1 MSLRDLARWLFL
13 ASLVYAPWAYGCTHA
28 DTIRWLNLILA
39 VALGLG
45 GLSAVISYWLVVGGR
60 SDPPS
65 REATARQGSDPPSR
79 EATAGQKSEVRSQRS
94 DVGSAFAQ
102 SYGVTGG
109 EFQKSEVRGQRSEG
123 KGQRPDNHE
132 PITNNSTVP
141 RWAAL
146 LAPSVVLLIL
156 GWWMAFNARWIY
168 DSEFFLFVPR
178 KAWFGSGPGSI
189 DFTISVSWMVRAT
202 LLLGVMFFAATFAR
216 RPVWLLRLWWSI
228 AVAGG
233 SIAFLGLA
241 QKATAAPMIFW
252 EPADPPRTTF
262 FATYYA
268 HANAGAYLNLV
279 LPVVVTLTLRNF
291 LKKGAAVERAISL
304 VLCLLTVIAAI
315 SNTSRGGHVVTLF
328 IFIALSICLRD
339 LLMSRARGFET
350 RKWLV
355 AAIVVGLAVIAIAG
369 VSQLNLSVS
378 RWHSV
383 IEGPANNSRW
393 QASRAAFGAL
403 GDAGWFGF
411 GPGTFRVAFPYYTNG
426 FGSTI
431 GGVWRFLHQ
440 DYLQTLME
448 WGWLG
453 SACWAVLF
461 FGAIWSAVVT
471 LRRRKLAPLTGRQ
484 RLFLTGAVVALGG
497 VALHALVDFPLQ
509 IASLQLYVA
518 TYVGV
523 CWGLRPQA

>member
-1 MSLRDLARWLFL
+1 MSLRNAARWTLLL
-13 ASLVYAPWAYGCTHA
+13 ALLYAPWAYGCTHP

-39 VALGLG
+39 VALGLW
-45 GLSAVISYWLVVGGR
+45 GLSAVVSYWLPVIRRGGFVR
-60 SDPPS
+60 RRIGSE
-65 REATARQGSDPPSR
+65 REQPILT
-79 EATAGQKSEVRSQRS
+79 
-94 DVGSAFAQ
+94 
-102 SYGVTGG
+102 
-109 EFQKSEVRGQRSEG
+109 
-123 KGQRPDNHE
+123 DNHE
-132 PITNNSTVP
+132 RTTNNSTVLP
-141 RWAAL
+141 WAL
-146 LAPSVVLLIL
+146 VAPSVVLLIL
-156 GWWMAFNARWIY
+156 GWWMALNARWIY
-168 DSEFFLFVPR
+168 DSELFLFVPR
-178 KAWFGSGPGSI
+178 KAWFGLGPGSI
-189 DFTISVSWMVRAT
+189 DFAISVSWMVRAT
-202 LLLGVMFFAATFAR
+202 LLLGAMFFAATFAR
-216 RPVWLLRLWWSI
+216 RPVWLLRLWWTV

-252 EPADPPRTTF
+252 ESADPPRTTF

-279 LPVVVTLTLRNF
+279 LPVVVILTLRSF
-291 LKKGAAVERAISL
+291 LKRGAQIERAISL

-328 IFIALSICLRD
+328 IFITLSICLRD
-339 LLMSRARGFET
+339 LLVSRARGFET
-350 RKWLV
+350 KRWFV
-355 AAIVVGLAVIAIAG
+355 AVVVGLAVIAIAG
-369 VSQLNLSVS
+369 VSQLNLSIS

-393 QASRAAFGAL
+393 QASRAAVGAL

-448 WGWLG
+448 WGWVG

-461 FGAIWSAVVT
+461 FGAIWSVVAT
-471 LRRRKLAPLTGRQ
+471 LRRRAVAPLTGRQ

-523 CWGLRPQA
+523 CWGSARSAEGD